1 MTGVLRVID
10 PGLHATVQ
18 DSGRLG
24 WRRFGVSVSGAMD
37 PPALALANILAG
49 NPPDGAAVEFAQTGG
64 TWQID
69 TESCR
74 IAVTGG
80 SFSVSADGAPLAP
93 WHSHTLRRGQ
103 RLTIGGARDAMWG
116 YLAVAGGFAIAAQLG
131 SRATHVRSGIGGRR
145 IEAGDALPLGLE
157 RAPAGREHFVP
168 PLRWTPGPIRVVLG
182 PQADYF
188 APETIAAFLAATWR
202 VGHRGDRMGVWLDGP
217 PIAHARGFNLVS
229 DGLVAGCIQVPGSGQ
244 PVVLLMDCQTAG
256 GYPKLATVITPDLP
270 RLAQSR
276 SGTRLRFAAIDVE
289 AAQQLY
295 RAYHAVFAT
304 PTRALR
310 VAPGPPPWESWFG
323 G

>member
-1 MTGVLRVID
+1 MSGRLRMID
-10 PGLHATVQ
+10 PGLHATLQ
-18 DSGRLG
+18 DSGRFG

-37 PPALALANILAG
+37 PPALALANVLAG
-49 NPPDGAAVEFAQTGG
+49 NPPDSAAVEFAQTGG

-80 SFSVSADGAPLAP
+80 SFAISVDGATLAP
-93 WHSHTLRRGQ
+93 WRSYTLRQGQ
-103 RLTIGGARDAMWG
+103 VLSIGSARDAVWG
-116 YLAVAGGFAIAAQLG
+116 YLAVAGGFAIAPQLG
-131 SRATHVRSGIGGRR
+131 SCATHVRSGIGGRR
-145 IEAGDALPLGLE
+145 IEAGDALPLGLTQ
-157 RAPAGREHFVP
+157 APGGNEHFVA
-168 PLRWTPGPIRVVLG
+168 PLRWTPSPMRVVLG

-188 APETIAAFLAATWR
+188 APETIAAFLAATWQA
-202 VGHRGDRMGVWLDGP
+202 GHRGDRMGIWLEGP

-229 DGLVAGCIQVPGSGQ
+229 DGLVPGCIQVPGSGQ

-304 PTRALR
+304 PERALR